1 MVNILAILSD
11 DCQET
16 FVFEN
21 ILISDQSIDTIIDIP
36 AEFQGKIK
44 AYVLNY
50 NELAYGIFYPDERS
64 IAFFEQNL
72 RHSTSAML

>member
-1 MVNILAILSD
+1 MNILAILSD

-21 ILISDQSIDTIIDIP
+21 ILISGQSIDTIIEIP

-64 IAFFEQNL
+64 ISFFEQNL